1 MYDEDDHARFEQETD
16 HMLLSLSLSLKT
28 SVQNI
33 TCEFQ
38 FIDCIGRHLERWWQ
52 ASKLCEEHLK
62 SREEIGVSPDSKQN
76 I

>member
-1 MYDEDDHARFEQETD
+1 MTMQDLNRKRTTCYS
-16 HMLLSLSLSLKT
+16 LSLSLSLSLKT